1 MAEYFRHFL
10 SLPSSV
16 TNFKFCPSSVTTSG
30 HSIILVMINDKA
42 RSKLQPNSRHCFV
55 CGLENNY
62 GLKLRF
68 MDTGP
73 GEVTAEYTVP
83 EQFQGYP
90 DVVHGGIVTA
100 MLDEVSGRAQMNSE
114 HTRFMF
120 TAKIEI
126 RFRKNV
132 PVGKPLRIVGRIE
145 KSKSRMASST
155 GKIFGPEGDVLAEA
169 KPLLVDLPEEE
180 VRKVDLEALGWKIYD
195 LEGDHN

>member
-1 MAEYFRHFL
+1 MSEQHE
-10 SLPSSV
+10 
-16 TNFKFCPSSVTTSG
+16 
-30 HSIILVMINDKA
+30 H
-42 RSKLQPNSRHCFV
+42 KLQPNSRHCFV

-68 MDTGP
+68 LETGP

-90 DVVHGGIVTA
+90 GVVHGGIVTA
-100 MLDEVSGRAQMNSE
+100 MLDEVTGRAHINSE
-114 HTRFMF
+114 HTR
-120 TAKIEI
+120 I

-132 PVGKPLRIVGRIE
+132 PVGKPLRIVGQVE

-169 KPLLVDLPEEE
+169 KTLLVDLPEDEISE
-180 VRKVDLEALGWKIYD
+180 VDLEALGWRVYD
-195 LEGDHN
+195 E

>member
-1 MAEYFRHFL
+1 MSEQHE
-10 SLPSSV
+10 
-16 TNFKFCPSSVTTSG
+16 
-30 HSIILVMINDKA
+30 HI
-42 RSKLQPNSRHCFV
+42 LQPNSRHCFV

-68 MDTGP
+68 LETGP

-90 DVVHGGIVTA
+90 GVVHGGIVTA
-100 MLDEVSGRAQMNSE
+100 MLDEVTGRAHINSE

-132 PVGKPLRIVGRIE
+132 PVGKPLRIVGQVE

-155 GKIFGPEGDVLAEA
+155 GKIYGPEGDVLAEA
-169 KPLLVDLPEEE
+169 KTLLVDLPEDEINE
-180 VRKVDLEALGWKIYD
+180 VDLEALGWRVYD
-195 LEGDHN
+195 E